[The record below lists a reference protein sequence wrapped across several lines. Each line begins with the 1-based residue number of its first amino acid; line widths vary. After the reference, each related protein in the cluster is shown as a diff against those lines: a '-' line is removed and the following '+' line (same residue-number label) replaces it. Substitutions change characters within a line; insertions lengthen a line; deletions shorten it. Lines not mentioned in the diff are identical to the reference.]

1 MEIRKAQEQDIDAI
15 LELNRQI
22 GEIHFEQAPQVF
34 CPPSPEERAFLLAA
48 IAAEGR
54 LFCVAEQEGA
64 VVGFL
69 TARIDINETI
79 PFLSKEP
86 ICRIGTVV
94 VDEGRRSQGIGK
106 ALIAHCDEWGK
117 AHGAHHPAGGDVVQ
131 RTGQGTLRGVGIQ
144 DVVTDHGQISQFQS
158 DNSAR
163 NRPHHGAFWSLA
175 GAESSCW

>member
-1 MEIRKAQEQDIDAI
+1 MRPSHRQDTSSSGHRGKEHSLEIRKAREQDIDAI

-22 GEIHFEQAPQVF
+22 GEIHFAQAPQVF

-48 IAAEGR
+48 IATEGR

-64 VVGFL
+64 VAGFL

-86 ICRIGTVV
+86 ICRIGTLV
-94 VDEGRRSQGIGK
+94 VDEGHRSQGIGK

-117 AHGAHHPAGGDVVQ
+117 AQGASQ
-131 RTGQGTLRGVGIQ
+131 LRLEVMAFNERAKAIYERLGFKML
-144 DVVTDHGQISQFQS
+144 SQTMV
-158 DNSAR
+158 R
-163 NRPHHGAFWSLA
+163 
-175 GAESSCW
+175 

>member
-1 MEIRKAQEQDIDAI
+1 MRPSHRQGTSSSGHRGKEHSLEIRKAREQDIDAI

-22 GEIHFEQAPQVF
+22 GEIHFAQAPQVF

-54 LFCVAEQEGA
+54 LFCVAEQEGSVA
-64 VVGFL
+64 GFL

-86 ICRIGTVV
+86 ICRIGTLV
-94 VDEGRRSQGIGK
+94 VDEGHRSRGIGK

-117 AHGAHHPAGGDVVQ
+117 AQGASQ
-131 RTGQGTLRGVGIQ
+131 LRLEVMAFNERAKALYERLGFKML
-144 DVVTDHGQISQFQS
+144 SQTM
-158 DNSAR
+158 AR
-163 NRPHHGAFWSLA
+163 
-175 GAESSCW
+175 

>member
-1 MEIRKAQEQDIDAI
+1 MEIRKAREQDIDAI

-22 GEIHFEQAPQVF
+22 GEIHFAQAPQVF

-54 LFCVAEQEGA
+54 LFCVAEQEGSVA
-64 VVGFL
+64 GFL

-86 ICRIGTVV
+86 ICRIGTLV
-94 VDEGRRSQGIGK
+94 VDEGLRSRGIGK

-117 AHGAHHPAGGDVVQ
+117 AQGASQ
-131 RTGQGTLRGVGIQ
+131 LRLEVMAFNERAKALYERLGFKML
-144 DVVTDHGQISQFQS
+144 SQTMV
-158 DNSAR
+158 R
-163 NRPHHGAFWSLA
+163 
-175 GAESSCW
+175 

>member
-34 CPPSPEERAFLLAA
+34 CPPSPEERAFLLVA
-48 IAAEGR
+48 ISAEGR

-79 PFLSKEP
+79 PFLSKQP

-94 VDEGRRSQGIGK
+94 VDEGHRSQGIGK

-117 AHGAHHPAGGDVVQ
+117 VHGAH
-131 RTGQGTLRGVGIQ
+131 
-144 DVVTDHGQISQFQS
+144 QIRLEVMAFNERAKALYKALGFKMLSLTM
-158 DNSAR
+158 AR
-163 NRPHHGAFWSLA
+163 
-175 GAESSCW
+175 

>member
-1 MEIRKAQEQDIDAI
+1 MEIRKAREQDIDAI

-22 GEIHFEQAPQVF
+22 GEVHFAQAPQVF

-54 LFCVAEQEGA
+54 LFCVAEQDGA
-64 VVGFL
+64 VAGFL

-86 ICRIGTVV
+86 ICRIGTLV
-94 VDEGRRSQGIGK
+94 VDEGHRSRGIGK

-117 AHGAHHPAGGDVVQ
+117 AQGASQ
-131 RTGQGTLRGVGIQ
+131 LRLEVMAFNERAKALYERLGFKML
-144 DVVTDHGQISQFQS
+144 SQTM
-158 DNSAR
+158 AR
-163 NRPHHGAFWSLA
+163 
-175 GAESSCW
+175 

>member
-1 MEIRKAQEQDIDAI
+1 MEIRKAREQDIDAI

-22 GEIHFEQAPQVF
+22 GEIHFTQAQQVF

-54 LFCVAEQEGA
+54 LFCVAEQDGA
-64 VVGFL
+64 VAGFL
-69 TARIDINETI
+69 TARIDINESI

-94 VDEGRRSQGIGK
+94 VDEGHRSRGIGK

-117 AHGAHHPAGGDVVQ
+117 AQGASQ
-131 RTGQGTLRGVGIQ
+131 LRLEVMAFNERAKALYERLGFKML
-144 DVVTDHGQISQFQS
+144 SQTM
-158 DNSAR
+158 AR
-163 NRPHHGAFWSLA
+163 
-175 GAESSCW
+175 

>member
-1 MEIRKAQEQDIDAI
+1 MRPSHRQDTSSSGHRGKEHSLEIRKAREQDIDAI

-22 GEIHFEQAPQVF
+22 GEIHFAQAPQVF

-54 LFCVAEQEGA
+54 LFCVAEQEGTVA
-64 VVGFL
+64 GFL

-86 ICRIGTVV
+86 ICRIGTLV
-94 VDEGRRSQGIGK
+94 VDEGHRSRGIGK

-117 AHGAHHPAGGDVVQ
+117 AQGASQ
-131 RTGQGTLRGVGIQ
+131 LRLEVMAFNERAKALYERLGFKML
-144 DVVTDHGQISQFQS
+144 SQTMV
-158 DNSAR
+158 R
-163 NRPHHGAFWSLA
+163 
-175 GAESSCW
+175 

>member
-1 MEIRKAQEQDIDAI
+1 MRPSHRQDTSSSGHRGKEHSLEIRKAREQDIDAI

-22 GEIHFEQAPQVF
+22 GEIHFAQAPQVF

-54 LFCVAEQEGA
+54 LFCVAEQEGSVA
-64 VVGFL
+64 GFL

-86 ICRIGTVV
+86 ICRIGTLV
-94 VDEGRRSQGIGK
+94 VDEGHRSRGIGK

-117 AHGAHHPAGGDVVQ
+117 AQGASQ
-131 RTGQGTLRGVGIQ
+131 LRLEVMAFNERAKALYERLGFKML
-144 DVVTDHGQISQFQS
+144 SQTM
-158 DNSAR
+158 AR
-163 NRPHHGAFWSLA
+163 
-175 GAESSCW
+175 

>member
-1 MEIRKAQEQDIDAI
+1 MRPSHRQGTSSSGHRGKEHSLEIRKAREQDIDAI

-22 GEIHFEQAPQVF
+22 GEIHFAQAPQVF

-54 LFCVAEQEGA
+54 LFCVAEQEGTVA
-64 VVGFL
+64 GFL

-86 ICRIGTVV
+86 ICRIGTLV
-94 VDEGRRSQGIGK
+94 VDEGHRSRGIGK

-117 AHGAHHPAGGDVVQ
+117 AQGASQ
-131 RTGQGTLRGVGIQ
+131 LRLEVMAFNERAKALYERLGFKML
-144 DVVTDHGQISQFQS
+144 SQTMV
-158 DNSAR
+158 R
-163 NRPHHGAFWSLA
+163 
-175 GAESSCW
+175 

>member
-1 MEIRKAQEQDIDAI
+1 MRPSHRQDTSSSGHRGKEHSLEIRKAREQDIDAI

-22 GEIHFEQAPQVF
+22 GEIHFAQAPQVF

-64 VVGFL
+64 VAGFL

-86 ICRIGTVV
+86 ICRIGTLV
-94 VDEGRRSQGIGK
+94 VDEGHRSRGIGK

-117 AHGAHHPAGGDVVQ
+117 AQGASQ
-131 RTGQGTLRGVGIQ
+131 LRLEVMAFNERAKALYERLGFKML
-144 DVVTDHGQISQFQS
+144 SQTM
-158 DNSAR
+158 AR
-163 NRPHHGAFWSLA
+163 
-175 GAESSCW
+175 

>member
-1 MEIRKAQEQDIDAI
+1 MEIRKAREQDIDAI

-22 GEIHFEQAPQVF
+22 GEIHFAQAPQVF

-64 VVGFL
+64 VAGFL

-86 ICRIGTVV
+86 ICRIGTLV
-94 VDEGRRSQGIGK
+94 VDEGQRS
-106 ALIAHCDEWGK
+106 
-117 AHGAHHPAGGDVVQ
+117 
-131 RTGQGTLRGVGIQ
+131 RG
-144 DVVTDHGQISQFQS
+144 
-158 DNSAR
+158 SAR
-163 NRPHHGAFWSLA
+163 R
-175 GAESSCW
+175 

>member
-1 MEIRKAQEQDIDAI
+1 MEIRKAREQDIDAI

-22 GEIHFEQAPQVF
+22 GEIHFTQAPQVF

-54 LFCVAEQEGA
+54 LFCVAEQDGA
-64 VVGFL
+64 VAGFL
-69 TARIDINETI
+69 TARIDINESI

-94 VDEGRRSQGIGK
+94 VDEGHRSRGIGK

-117 AHGAHHPAGGDVVQ
+117 AQGASQ
-131 RTGQGTLRGVGIQ
+131 LRLEVMAFNERAKALYERLGFKML
-144 DVVTDHGQISQFQS
+144 SQTM
-158 DNSAR
+158 AR
-163 NRPHHGAFWSLA
+163 
-175 GAESSCW
+175 

>member
-48 IAAEGR
+48 ISAEGR

-79 PFLSKEP
+79 PFLSKQP

-94 VDEGRRSQGIGK
+94 VDEGHQSQGIGK

-117 AHGAHHPAGGDVVQ
+117 VHGAH
-131 RTGQGTLRGVGIQ
+131 
-144 DVVTDHGQISQFQS
+144 QIRLEVMAFNERAKALYEALGFKMLSQTM
-158 DNSAR
+158 AR
-163 NRPHHGAFWSLA
+163 
-175 GAESSCW
+175 

>member
-1 MEIRKAQEQDIDAI
+1 MRPSHRQGTSSLGHRGKEHSLEIRKAREQDIDAI

-22 GEIHFEQAPQVF
+22 GEIHFAQAPQVF

-64 VVGFL
+64 VAGFL

-86 ICRIGTVV
+86 ICRIGTLV
-94 VDEGRRSQGIGK
+94 VDEGQRSRGIGK

-117 AHGAHHPAGGDVVQ
+117 AQGASQ
-131 RTGQGTLRGVGIQ
+131 LRLEVMAFNERAKALYERLGFKML
-144 DVVTDHGQISQFQS
+144 SQTM
-158 DNSAR
+158 AR
-163 NRPHHGAFWSLA
+163 
-175 GAESSCW
+175 

>member
-1 MEIRKAQEQDIDAI
+1 MRPSHRQDTSSSGHRGKEHSLEIRKAREQDIDAI

-22 GEIHFEQAPQVF
+22 GEIHFAQAPQVF

-64 VVGFL
+64 VAGFL

-86 ICRIGTVV
+86 ICRIGTLV
-94 VDEGRRSQGIGK
+94 VDEGHRSRGIGK

-117 AHGAHHPAGGDVVQ
+117 AQGASQ
-131 RTGQGTLRGVGIQ
+131 LRLEVMAFNERAKALYERLGFKML
-144 DVVTDHGQISQFQS
+144 SQTMV
-158 DNSAR
+158 R
-163 NRPHHGAFWSLA
+163 
-175 GAESSCW
+175 

>member
-79 PFLSKEP
+79 PFLSKQP

-94 VDEGRRSQGIGK
+94 VDEGYRSQGIGK

-117 AHGAHHPAGGDVVQ
+117 V
-131 RTGQGTLRGVGIQ
+131 QGT
-144 DVVTDHGQISQFQS
+144 HQIRLEVMAFNERAKALYEALGFKMLSQTM
-158 DNSAR
+158 AR
-163 NRPHHGAFWSLA
+163 
-175 GAESSCW
+175 

>member
-1 MEIRKAQEQDIDAI
+1 MEIRKAREQDIDAI

-22 GEIHFEQAPQVF
+22 GEIHFAQAPQVF

-64 VVGFL
+64 VAGFL

-86 ICRIGTVV
+86 ICRIGTLV
-94 VDEGRRSQGIGK
+94 VDEGHRSRGIGK

-117 AHGAHHPAGGDVVQ
+117 AQGASQ
-131 RTGQGTLRGVGIQ
+131 LRLEVMAFNERAKALYERLGFKML
-144 DVVTDHGQISQFQS
+144 SQTM
-158 DNSAR
+158 AR
-163 NRPHHGAFWSLA
+163 
-175 GAESSCW
+175 

>member
-1 MEIRKAQEQDIDAI
+1 LEIRKATEQDIEAI

-22 GEIHFEQAPQVF
+22 GEIHVAQAPQVF

-54 LFCVAEQEGA
+54 LFCVAEVDG
-64 VVGFL
+64 VVAGFL

-94 VDEGRRSQGIGK
+94 VDEGHRSRGIGRV
-106 ALIAHCDEWGK
+106 LIAHCDQWGK
-117 AHGAHHPAGGDVVQ
+117 ARGASQ
-131 RTGQGTLRGVGIQ
+131 LRLEVMSFNERARALYESLGF
-144 DVVTDHGQISQFQS
+144 TRQS
-158 DNSAR
+158 EIYAR
-163 NRPHHGAFWSLA
+163 
-175 GAESSCW
+175 